1 MSHLPKCNYCLLS
14 PPKRCYL
21 QQVSNLRLI
30 VVFILTNYILAV
42 KLSSVLL
49 VVVKE
54 SLLLVLPGEERV
66 TEQCQSKLLVDVYE
80 FFINKF
86 HKTLFISWEGFWHMT
101 SLDIIKAIC
110 KVSYNTQSLFDQKMR
125 FEIIWFNCRFS
136 EEECE

>member
-1 MSHLPKCNYCLLS
+1 MSHLPKCNYRLLP

-30 VVFILTNYILAV
+30 VVFILTYSILAA
-42 KLSSVLL
+42 KLFLVLL

-66 TEQCQSKLLVDVYE
+66 TEQSQSKLLVDVYE

-86 HKTLFISWEGFWHMT
+86 HKTLFISRE
-101 SLDIIKAIC
+101 
-110 KVSYNTQSLFDQKMR
+110 
-125 FEIIWFNCRFS
+125 
-136 EEECE
+136 